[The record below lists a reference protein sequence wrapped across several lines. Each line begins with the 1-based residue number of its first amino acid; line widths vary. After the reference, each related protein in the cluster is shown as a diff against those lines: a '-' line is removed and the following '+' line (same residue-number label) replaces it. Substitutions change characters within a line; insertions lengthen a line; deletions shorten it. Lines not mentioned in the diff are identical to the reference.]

1 MNENAWFV
9 AAGYSVILAIAIVL
23 AMIRISGQF

>member
-9 AAGYSVILAIAIVL
+9 AAGYSVILAIAFVF
-23 AMIRISGQF
+23 AMIGISAQF